1 MICHENKLKKIVKF
15 VVYCAIL
22 FRAKLV
28 MEEATLLMKINRN
41 KNTAKAIAR
50 EKMID
55 EFLTKVPPT

>member
-1 MICHENKLKKIVKF
+1 
-15 VVYCAIL
+15 
-22 FRAKLV
+22 

>member
-1 MICHENKLKKIVKF
+1 
-15 VVYCAIL
+15 
-22 FRAKLV
+22 

-55 EFLTKVPPT
+55 EFLTKVRRPYIV